1 MSKDANLVWP
11 YPPGTTVIYT
21 SVRDDPRTARLTR
34 TTTDAW
40 DIGNEAEVR
49 ILVGVEGVSGGV
61 WIRHLAV
68 VSASQLDEAH
78 ARTQAWLDKFQ
89 GLAADKEVELLKWR
103 AWAREFD
110 SRDGVDDDG
119 LRESITLIGNYAAG
133 FKP

>member
-40 DIGNEAEVR
+40 AAGHGAD
-49 ILVGVEGVSGGV
+49 LVGVEGVSGGV
-61 WIRHLAV
+61 AITHLAV

-89 GLAADKEVELLKWR
+89 GLAAQKEVELLKWR
-103 AWAREFD
+103 AWAREYNI
-110 SRDGVDDDG
+110 RDGVDDDG
-119 LRESITLIGNYAAG
+119 LRESIAFLVTTG
-133 FKP
+133 FEP